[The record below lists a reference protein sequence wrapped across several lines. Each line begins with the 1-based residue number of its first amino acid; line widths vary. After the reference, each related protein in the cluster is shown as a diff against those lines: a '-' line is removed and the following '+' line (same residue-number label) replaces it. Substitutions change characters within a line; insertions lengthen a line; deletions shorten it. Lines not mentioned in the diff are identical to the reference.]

1 MKLITETHA
10 DHIRGVLS
18 CYDRIIIQGTLPP
31 FCYAE
36 GMTSFLY
43 KQKIRIFDYKQHF
56 AQPLR
61 DAIIHNANNLPTI
74 MVLQSNTCGK
84 RTFGKKTVSLIFS
97 KKEETIPALF
107 TSFQRRFWRL
117 SPCVYKITKWLV
129 HAYSF

>member
-31 FCYAE
+31 ICYAE

-43 KQKIRIFDYKQHF
+43 KQKIRIFDYRQQF

-61 DAIIHNANNLPTI
+61 DAIIHNAKQIAHANGLIIEYVKKKNFRKEDRIADILKK
-74 MVLQSNTCGK
+74 K
-84 RTFGKKTVSLIFS
+84 RKSSRPCSHLFS
-97 KKEETIPALF
+97 T
-107 TSFQRRFWRL
+107 
-117 SPCVYKITKWLV
+117 
-129 HAYSF
+129 

>member
-61 DAIIHNANNLPTI
+61 DAIIHNAKQLAHDNGLTI
-74 MVLQSNTCGK
+74 EYLRKKNFRTYLRPDTGK
-84 RTFGKKTVSLIFS
+84 CLHYY
-97 KKEETIPALF
+97 F
-107 TSFQRRFWRL
+107 TL
-117 SPCVYKITKWLV
+117 
-129 HAYSF
+129 